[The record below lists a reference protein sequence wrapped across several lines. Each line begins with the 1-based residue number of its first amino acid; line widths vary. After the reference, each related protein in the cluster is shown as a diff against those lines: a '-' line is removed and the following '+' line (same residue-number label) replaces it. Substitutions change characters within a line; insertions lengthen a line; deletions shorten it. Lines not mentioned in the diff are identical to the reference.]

1 MDLSCFSA
9 VDYEDMGPKKNAKV
23 KPHYIS
29 RDLLYS
35 VSHSIEEQAKEI
47 RKCHLIPLSMLYT
60 ASKPALQ
67 GKIRNF
73 IIYYYLLLSTYSLAL
88 FSNGFTASTM
98 LI

>member
-1 MDLSCFSA
+1 MDFSCFSA

-60 ASKPALQ
+60 ASKPSLQ
-67 GKIRNF
+67 CKMIN
-73 IIYYYLLLSTYSLAL
+73 LLS
-88 FSNGFTASTM
+88 
-98 LI
+98 